1 MMIRALPYLVLLALA
16 VGPSAGQ
23 ERQEKKDAG
32 KNARFEQFKQLAGE
46 WVGKKDGMELR
57 ATYKVT
63 AGGSAVVETI
73 FPGTE
78 HEMITVIHMDGDDL
92 RLTHYCMLG
101 NQPQMKADGKGDP
114 GKIEFKF
121 VKATNLKSPKEM
133 HMHDA
138 TFTFVNSDTLR
149 VQWTHCMD
157 GTVGGGEVLELKRK
171 KAEKATR

>member
-1 MMIRALPYLVLLALA
+1 MTIRAIPFLVILALA
-16 VGPSAGQ
+16 VGPSAA
-23 ERQEKKDAG
+23 QEKKETA

-57 ATYKVT
+57 ASYKVT
-63 AGGSAVVETI
+63 AGGTAVVETI
-73 FPGTE
+73 FPGTDM
-78 HEMITVIHMDGDDL
+78 EMVTVIHMDGDDL

-101 NQPQMKADGKGDP
+101 NQPQMKAAGKGDT

-138 TFTFVNSDTLR
+138 TFTFVDTDTLR
-149 VQWTHCMD
+149 VEWTHCMD
-157 GTVGGGEVLELKRK
+157 GNVGSHGALELKRK
-171 KAEKATR
+171 KVEKTTR